1 MWMWAA
7 LNGLCIAFPGSEHQ
21 RWLLSA
27 SFSKTSEPRMFSEY
41 KGFSQVE
48 PRSLS
53 LKTKL
58 HEYQARAAR
67 FLFGQDLILG
77 RQQNLFRNNI
87 FIYIWLFLSTFQT
100 VWRFSVPGF
109 CLRIPLPSWP
119 RASWNLGY
127 LVSNALQVCWDMEGP
142 ISASD
147 ILPYVWVAG
156 LFLGWS
162 KVVAS
167 VSLVNRQLATLLT
180 WLLWFLIT

>member
-1 MWMWAA
+1 MWAA

-48 PRSLS
+48 PRGLS

-87 FIYIWLFLSTFQT
+87 FIYS
-100 VWRFSVPGF
+100 F

-127 LVSNALQVCWDMEGP
+127 LVSNALQVCWDTEGP